1 MDDTTQPI
9 GPPLPAPPPPDDPT
23 FAPHRPG
30 DPASTADLP
39 GGPASASHR
48 PGGPASTAHLR
59 GDPVAVSLASRLL
72 GMVLVGAAGL
82 VLLLV
87 GLAWDA
93 VLHARDPGLAAEE
106 GVFALSNPGHLLA
119 GIGIALVAVGL
130 AGALTDLV
138 LQARGIRPRSTP
150 ARLGVAVAV
159 VALALVAGGTGVW
172 AAGAGGHDPDPAAA
186 HDPAS
191 HVHDSAN
198 ATEAGTSGDANG
210 PETAEH
216 THGPNLPEVA
226 AATDEERAKA
236 EALWKASAASSERW
250 RDPDA
255 AAAAGFRFKDKDEA
269 GPERRVRFLHVP
281 NPAWRADGQV
291 LDPAR
296 PETLIYW
303 NGPGDRLT
311 LVGVMY
317 TADRGASGPAVGGPI
332 TRWHDHE
339 SCRDPD
345 TRAKLGRPVDGACP
359 EGQVYRR
366 SGEMMHVWFTD
377 DLATAF
383 ARRAPLAASAPPTPR
398 GSAGKGRSGRRSSSW
413 RSRGLRHP
421 RR

>member
-1 MDDTTQPI
+1 
-9 GPPLPAPPPPDDPT
+9 
-23 FAPHRPG
+23 
-30 DPASTADLP
+30 P
-39 GGPASASHR
+39 GGPV
-48 PGGPASTAHLR
+48 STAHLPN
-59 GDPVAVSLASRLL
+59 DPVSVSLASRLL

-130 AGALTDLV
+130 AGALMDLV

-150 ARLGVAVAV
+150 ARFGVAVAV

-172 AAGAGGHDPDPAAA
+172 AAGAGGHAHDPAAA
-186 HDPAS
+186 HDEAS
-191 HVHDSAN
+191 HAHDSATAT
-198 ATEAGTSGDANG
+198 ATEAGTGGDANG

-236 EALWKASAASSERW
+236 EALWKASAASAEQW

-255 AAAAGFRFKDKDEA
+255 AAAAGFRFRDKDEA

-281 NPAWRADGQV
+281 NPAWRADGRV

-317 TADRGASGPAVGGPI
+317 TAARGASGPAVGGPI

-359 EGQVYRR
+359 EGQIYRR

-383 ARRAPLAASAPPTPR
+383 ARRAPLAA
-398 GSAGKGRSGRRSSSW
+398 
-413 RSRGLRHP
+413 LRAANA
-421 RR
+421 

>member
-9 GPPLPAPPPPDDPT
+9 GPPPPAPPPPGSPAS
-23 FAPHRPG
+23 APHLPG
-30 DPASTADLP
+30 DPAPATYPP
-39 GGPASASHR
+39 GYSAS
-48 PGGPASTAHLR
+48 
-59 GDPVAVSLASRLL
+59 VALASRLL
-72 GMVLVGAAGL
+72 RMVVVGAAGL
-82 VLLLV
+82 VLLLI
-87 GLAWDA
+87 GLALDA

-106 GVFALSNPGHLLA
+106 GVFALSNPGHVLA

-130 AGALTDLV
+130 AGALAELV
-138 LQARGIRPRSTP
+138 LQARDVRPRSTP
-150 ARLGVAVAV
+150 ARLGVAGAV
-159 VALALVAGGTGVW
+159 LALALVAGGTGVW
-172 AAGAGGHDPDPAAA
+172 AAGAGGHDHDPAAA

-191 HVHDSAN
+191 HVHDSAT

-210 PETAEH
+210 PETADH
-216 THGPNLPEVA
+216 AHGPNLPEVA
-226 AATDEERAKA
+226 AATDQERAKA
-236 EALWKASAASSERW
+236 EALWKASAANAEQW

-255 AAAAGFRFKDKDEA
+255 AAAAGFRFKDKDEV

-281 NPAWRADGQV
+281 NPAWRADGRV

-317 TADRGASGPAVGGPI
+317 TAARGEAGPAVGRPI

-339 SCRDPD
+339 SCRDPA
-345 TRAKLGRPVDGACP
+345 TRAKLGRPVNGACP
-359 EGQVYRR
+359 DGQAYRR

-383 ARRAPLAASAPPTPR
+383 ARRAPLTALRAANA
-398 GSAGKGRSGRRSSSW
+398 
-413 RSRGLRHP
+413 
-421 RR
+421 

>member
-9 GPPLPAPPPPDDPT
+9 GPPPSAPP
-23 FAPHRPG
+23 
-30 DPASTADLP
+30 
-39 GGPASASHR
+39 SA
-48 PGGPASTAHLR
+48 
-59 GDPVAVSLASRLL
+59 RLL
-72 GMVLVGAAGL
+72 RMVLVGAGGL
-82 VLLLV
+82 VLLVV

-130 AGALTDLV
+130 AGALGILV
-138 LQARGIRPRSTP
+138 LESRGVRPRSAP
-150 ARLGVAVAV
+150 ARLGVAGGAL
-159 VALALVAGGTGVW
+159 ALALVAGGTGVW
-172 AAGAGGHDPDPAAA
+172 AAGAGGHD

-191 HVHDSAN
+191 HVHEG
-198 ATEAGTSGDANG
+198 ATAAGMAGDADG
-210 PETAEH
+210 PEMAEH

-226 AATDEERAKA
+226 AATDDQRASA
-236 EALWKASAASSERW
+236 EALWKASVANAEQW
-250 RDPDA
+250 RDPEA
-255 AAAAGFRFKDKDEA
+255 ATAAGFRFKGTDEA
-269 GPERRVRFLHVP
+269 GPDRRVRFLHVP
-281 NPAWRADGQV
+281 NPAWRADGRV

-296 PETLIYW
+296 PETLVYW

-317 TADRGASGPAVGGPI
+317 TAARGASGPAVGGPI

-339 SCRDPD
+339 SCRDPA

-383 ARRAPLAASAPPTPR
+383 ARRAPLAA
-398 GSAGKGRSGRRSSSW
+398 
-413 RSRGLRHP
+413 LRAADA
-421 RR
+421 